1 MSSPEI
7 IANDS
12 VPQVRKA
19 IRPTKLRKSLK
30 PGTVLILLAG
40 RFRGKRVILINN
52 LDQGSLLVTG
62 PFKVNGVPIR
72 RVNARYVIATQT
84 KVDVKGIDQ
93 KLLEKISSEKYFA
106 REKSDKKKG
115 EEAFFKQGGK
125 PEVCCD
131 SITHLEMDQTNI
143 VRRRRASVEHVWR

>member
-1 MSSPEI
+1 M
-7 IANDS
+7 
-12 VPQVRKA
+12 
-19 IRPTKLRKSLK
+19 
-30 PGTVLILLAG
+30 
-40 RFRGKRVILINN
+40 
-52 LDQGSLLVTG
+52 DQGALLVTG

-84 KVDVKGIDQ
+84 KVDIKGVDQ
-93 KLLEKISSEKYFA
+93 KLLEKISGDKYFG

-115 EEAFFKQGGK
+115 EEAFFKQGEK

-143 VRRRRASVEHVWR
+143 VRRRRASVEHVWRIKRA